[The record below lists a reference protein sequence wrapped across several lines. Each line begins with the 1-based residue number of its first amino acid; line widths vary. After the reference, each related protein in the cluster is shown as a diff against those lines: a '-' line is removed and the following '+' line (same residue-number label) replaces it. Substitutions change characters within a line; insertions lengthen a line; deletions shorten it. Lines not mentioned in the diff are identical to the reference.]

1 MNHLFTVLLCA
12 AASAATTSSCSR
24 RLLCSR
30 TSISF
35 FSLPSGT
42 SQRRPTSAALLALHF
57 EQHLKGALSAIGFSL
72 TRPRL
77 PCTTNGDL
85 CSLCSGSYFSF
96 SQSQV
101 MSHGLSL
108 ATIECLTRRW
118 SERRTAVRSTF
129 EMATTFSLRAKLA
142 LVRRRSSYSR

>member
-1 MNHLFTVLLCA
+1 MNHPFTVLLYA

-35 FSLPSGT
+35 FSGPSGT

-57 EQHLKGALSAIGFSL
+57 AQHLKGALSAIGSAL

-85 CSLCSGSYFSF
+85 CSRYSESYFSF

-101 MSHGLSL
+101 MSHDLLL
-108 ATIECLTRRW
+108 ATIEGLTRRW
-118 SERRTAVRSTF
+118 SERRTAVRSTS
-129 EMATTFSLRAKLA
+129 EIASTLSLRSTRAP
-142 LVRRRSSYSR
+142 VRRRSSWSR